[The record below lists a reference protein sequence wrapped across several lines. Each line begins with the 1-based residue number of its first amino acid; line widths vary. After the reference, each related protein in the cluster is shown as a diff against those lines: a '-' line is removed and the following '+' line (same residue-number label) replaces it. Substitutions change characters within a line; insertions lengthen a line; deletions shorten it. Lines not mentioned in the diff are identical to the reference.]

1 MCQDR
6 CLSEGELEC
15 VERLL
20 VRWSPLKLGVL
31 SGEMSKR
38 RSGFREVYDKATV
51 KVGKADERLDLL
63 LTLDGAGHL
72 LMASVLA
79 GSIAIP
85 FGDTINPRNS
95 IEVV

>member
-6 CLSEGELEC
+6 CLSEGKLEC

-20 VRWSPLKLGVL
+20 VRWSPRKLGVL
-31 SGEMSKR
+31 SGETSKR
-38 RSGFREVYDKATV
+38 SSDFREVYDKAALKLANPMNDWTC
-51 KVGKADERLDLL
+51 